1 MEPEIVDLLTPLKE
15 LGEACGYDACPK
27 LSEDRINV
35 HIVPHSHAEL
45 GFSKYFDDY
54 WTGGDFDATVE
65 LPIAATMDNMKMVL
79 DATITEL
86 WANDERKFTLSDS
99 ELPYFFYWWA
109 RRDGTVR
116 RMVYQLLRQ
125 GRLTIVG
132 GGWGMNEE
140 STTSYQS
147 IIDSYTYSLRKLN
160 RTFLSCAKP
169 LVAWQ
174 SDVFGHSREYASLMA
189 QMGFDGLFVNPI
201 SFDDEL
207 VRMDM
212 NALEFLWRGS
222 DDLGM
227 ETDIYTNK
235 LFDGYWSPP
244 GFCFSVSSFDP
255 LLVTSEKTFTNVE
268 ERVNLFI
275 SLMKF
280 RQAPYYKTKHILV
293 MMGSRNGYYS
303 ARTWFRNIDALIAA
317 ANEKTYADRT
327 QVFLHYSSP
336 HCYLKAVH
344 EARPTLEMKQD
355 DFIPYAYDKTAYLT
369 GFYTSRPDLK
379 YFIRVGN
386 VFLQMSKQLQVLAN
400 LGFDNVLEDFM
411 WIMGV
416 VQDHNIISGALR
428 DHAKSYYIKKLDVAI
443 HRSMALIESGL
454 NILRN
459 SPVAIKYHRCEFN
472 SSTCAIAQSPSF
484 HIVIYNSLAWRV
496 SSPVRIP
503 VEKAKYMV
511 FEPNGKVLNASLLPI
526 STHVLKIPTRNT
538 KTEHELVFIATDI
551 PPLGFKSYFFKKII
565 KEKRSIIK
573 KLSPHPQKKY
583 YIRQA
588 PDVYN
593 KTYFEEMANYD
604 EVDDLD
610 KVYSSKFDF
619 NNNREYIEN
628 NVDYAES
635 NENKKED
642 NYASINSYLADNRGV
657 VTPLSDQ
664 IPKRTELYELEFT
677 EETTFGKPIYF
688 EPVTAKYVE
697 VTRTM
702 PVVNAFVNEDGEPSF
717 RLDPTDFIESLMDV
731 SETKPSSSEAY
742 ESVTTTTLTSETT
755 QATEIIP
762 STETIKASE
771 RGTTEEITTTDGIS
785 TETSTSSEVTE
796 TSELPT
802 TTTLTTE
809 ESPTEQTSET
819 SPTEQASEASPT
831 EQTSETSPT
840 EQTSETSPTEQ
851 TSETSSTEE
860 TQISETSSTEM
871 TELSESST
879 ESNSESL
886 TAAMQNVIAIH
897 VTRTTHRSFTTDVT
911 QILEEDSIPL
921 KPEVFAKDVTRT
933 TKATLRSYSTE
944 STIPA
949 TATTQTATHETSTI
963 EVTSDLAT
971 PIKDI
976 TTETKI
982 LEKAKIS
989 YTEKPEV
996 AQTPKF
1002 RVYDIKDESYY
1013 AVLSKDTFIE
1023 NKYIKINL
1031 DQDKISSINLSNNI
1045 SISLDIQ
1052 FFYYISD
1059 DPDKL
1064 NKPNETLSPGVY
1076 IFRPMDPNPVPII
1089 DYLDTKVYKTDIV
1102 QEIHIGYA
1110 DYASVVIKLYVNSPF
1125 IELDWTIGPLPDDDY
1140 GKEVFIRYSTDL
1152 NNDGVFYTDSNGRQ
1166 TLKRIK
1172 NRRATY
1178 EPYNIDEIAGNFYPV
1193 TSKIYIED
1201 TEKDIRFAVFN
1212 DRSQGGTSLIPG
1224 TIDLMIHRRII
1235 TDDSGTN
1242 IFLNETMDGKG
1253 ITLRGKH
1260 YLYLSKSKYKP
1271 NKVYEK
1277 KLAKEIEL
1285 KLVYLISNTKM
1296 HLQKWLTLTNE
1307 FSGIDKLP
1315 LGVHVLTLQNWN
1327 DGTLLIRLENYLEK
1341 CDTVKTGVKY
1351 VFLKNLFYN
1360 IGIETIKETT
1370 LAANEWK
1377 SDFLQLKWDTNGS
1390 FFKNFNEY
1398 YGTDKVEY
1406 DLDEIR
1412 GDDGD
1417 LDNGIRLV
1425 PQQIRTFVAW
1435 FKNKNL

>member
-1 MEPEIVDLLTPLKE
+1 
-15 LGEACGYDACPK
+15 
-27 LSEDRINV
+27 
-35 HIVPHSHAEL
+35 
-45 GFSKYFDDY
+45 
-54 WTGGDFDATVE
+54 
-65 LPIAATMDNMKMVL
+65 MDNMKMVL

-86 WANDERKFTLSDS
+86 WANNERKFTLSDS

-132 GGWGMNEE
+132 GGWGMNEG

-207 VRMDM
+207 VRMDR

-244 GFCFSVSSFDP
+244 GFCFSISCFDP
-255 LLVTSEKTFTNVE
+255 LLVTSEKTFTNIE

-303 ARTWFRNIDALIAA
+303 ARTWFRNIEALIAA

-327 QVFLHYSSP
+327 QVYLHYSSP

-344 EARPTLEMKQD
+344 DDRPTLEMKQD
-355 DFIPYAYDKTAYLT
+355 DFLPYAYDKSAYLT

-386 VFLQMSKQLQVLAN
+386 VFLQMSKQLQVLAK

-443 HRSMALIESGL
+443 QRAMALIESGI
-454 NILRN
+454 NKLRK
-459 SPVAIKYHRCEFN
+459 SPVSLKYHRCEFN
-472 SSTCAIAQSPSF
+472 SSTCAITQSPSF
-484 HIVIYNSLAWRV
+484 HIIIYNSLAWRV

-503 VEKAKYMV
+503 VEKAKYVV
-511 FEPNGKVLNASLLPI
+511 FEPNGNVINASLLPI
-526 STHVLKIPTRNT
+526 STHVLKIPTRST
-538 KTEHELVFIATDI
+538 KSEHELVFIATDI

-593 KTYFEEMANYD
+593 KTYFEEMSNYD

-610 KVYSSKFDF
+610 KVYSSKFDY

-664 IPKRTELYELEFT
+664 IPKRTEPYELLFT

-688 EPVTAKYVE
+688 LPVTDKYVE
-697 VTRTM
+697 ITRTT
-702 PVVNAFVNEDGEPSF
+702 PVVNAFINEDESNTEEPSF
-717 RLDPTDFIESLMDV
+717 RQDPTDFIESPIDV
-731 SETKPSSSEAY
+731 SETTPSSSEAY
-742 ESVTTTTLTSETT
+742 ESVTTTILTSETT

-762 STETIKASE
+762 STETIQASE
-771 RGTTEEITTTDGIS
+771 RSTTEEITSTDGIS
-785 TETSTSSEVTE
+785 TETSTSTEVTE
-796 TSELPT
+796 TSEVPT
-802 TTTLTTE
+802 TTKLTTE
-809 ESPTEQTSET
+809 EIS
-819 SPTEQASEASPT
+819 
-831 EQTSETSPT
+831 T

-851 TSETSSTEE
+851 TSETSSTEQTSEISSTEE

-871 TELSESST
+871 TELSKSSTST
-879 ESNSESL
+879 ESNSESS
-886 TAAMQNVIAIH
+886 TASMQNVIAIH
-897 VTRTTHRSFTTDVT
+897 VTRTTHRSFTTDDT
-911 QILEEDSIPL
+911 HLLEEDSISI
-921 KPEVFAKDVTRT
+921 KPEVFSKDVTRT

-944 STIPA
+944 LAIQA
-949 TATTQTATHETSTI
+949 IATTETATHETSTLEI
-963 EVTSDLAT
+963 TSDVVT
-971 PIKDI
+971 TIKDI
-976 TTETKI
+976 AKETEI
-982 LEKAKIS
+982 LEKAKIG
-989 YTEKPEV
+989 YTEKPNIE
-996 AQTPKF
+996 QTPKY

-1045 SISLDIQ
+1045 STSLDIQ

-1064 NKPNETLSPGVY
+1064 NKLNETLSPGVY

-1089 DYLDTKVYKTDIV
+1089 DYLDTKVYKTNIV
-1102 QEIHIGYA
+1102 QEIHTGYA

-1125 IELDWTIGPLPDDDY
+1125 IELDWTIGPLPEDDY
-1140 GKEVFIRYSTDL
+1140 GKEVFIRYSTGL

-1166 TLKRIK
+1166 TVKRIK

-1178 EPYNIDEIAGNFYPV
+1178 EPYNIDEIA
-1193 TSKIYIED
+1193 
-1201 TEKDIRFAVFN
+1201 A
-1212 DRSQGGTSLIPG
+1212 
-1224 TIDLMIHRRII
+1224 
-1235 TDDSGTN
+1235 
-1242 IFLNETMDGKG
+1242 
-1253 ITLRGKH
+1253 
-1260 YLYLSKSKYKP
+1260 
-1271 NKVYEK
+1271 
-1277 KLAKEIEL
+1277 
-1285 KLVYLISNTKM
+1285 
-1296 HLQKWLTLTNE
+1296 
-1307 FSGIDKLP
+1307 
-1315 LGVHVLTLQNWN
+1315 
-1327 DGTLLIRLENYLEK
+1327 
-1341 CDTVKTGVKY
+1341 
-1351 VFLKNLFYN
+1351 
-1360 IGIETIKETT
+1360 
-1370 LAANEWK
+1370 
-1377 SDFLQLKWDTNGS
+1377 
-1390 FFKNFNEY
+1390 KNFNGFIQNQY
-1398 YGTDKVEY
+1398 NWSGSDFCNCFVIFYSNKQV
-1406 DLDEIR
+1406 IS
-1412 GDDGD
+1412 
-1417 LDNGIRLV
+1417 LV
-1425 PQQIRTFVAW
+1425 PDTRRRLFGSKAACMQYVLVTF
-1435 FKNKNL
+1435 FP

>member
-1 MEPEIVDLLTPLKE
+1 SQI
-15 LGEACGYDACPK
+15 
-27 LSEDRINV
+27 
-35 HIVPHSHAEL
+35 
-45 GFSKYFDDY
+45 SK
-54 WTGGDFDATVE
+54 
-65 LPIAATMDNMKMVL
+65 
-79 DATITEL
+79 
-86 WANDERKFTLSDS
+86 
-99 ELPYFFYWWA
+99 
-109 RRDGTVR
+109 
-116 RMVYQLLRQ
+116 
-125 GRLTIVG
+125 
-132 GGWGMNEE
+132 NE
-140 STTSYQS
+140 
-147 IIDSYTYSLRKLN
+147 
-160 RTFLSCAKP
+160 
-169 LVAWQ
+169 
-174 SDVFGHSREYASLMA
+174 
-189 QMGFDGLFVNPI
+189 
-201 SFDDEL
+201 
-207 VRMDM
+207 
-212 NALEFLWRGS
+212 
-222 DDLGM
+222 
-227 ETDIYTNK
+227 
-235 LFDGYWSPP
+235 
-244 GFCFSVSSFDP
+244 
-255 LLVTSEKTFTNVE
+255 
-268 ERVNLFI
+268 
-275 SLMKF
+275 
-280 RQAPYYKTKHILV
+280 
-293 MMGSRNGYYS
+293 
-303 ARTWFRNIDALIAA
+303 A
-317 ANEKTYADRT
+317 ANEKTFADRT
-327 QVFLHYSSP
+327 QVYLHYSSP

-344 EARPTLEMKQD
+344 NARPTLEMKQD

-386 VFLQMSKQLQVLAN
+386 VFLQMSKQLQVLAK

-416 VQDHNIISGALR
+416 LQDHNIISGALR

-443 HRSMALIESGL
+443 QRSMALIESGI
-454 NILRN
+454 NKLRK

-472 SSTCAIAQSPSF
+472 SSTCAFTESPAF
-484 HIVIYNSLAWRV
+484 HMVIYNSLAWRV

-503 VEKAKYMV
+503 VEKAKYIV
-511 FEPNGKVLNASLLPI
+511 FESNGNIINASLLPI

-538 KTEHELVFIATDI
+538 KAEHELVFIATDI
-551 PPLGFKSYFFKKII
+551 PPLGFKSYFFKKIV

-593 KTYFEEMANYD
+593 KTYFEEMTNYD

-610 KVYSSKFDF
+610 KVYSSKFDY
-619 NNNREYIEN
+619 NNNREYTEN
-628 NVDYAES
+628 NIDYAES
-635 NENKKED
+635 NDIKKED
-642 NYASINSYLADNRGV
+642 SYASINSYLADNRDV
-657 VTPLSDQ
+657 ITPLSDQ
-664 IPKRTELYELEFT
+664 IPKRTEPYELENIM
-677 EETTFGKPIYF
+677 EETNFRKPIYF
-688 EPVTAKYVE
+688 LPVTAKYVE

-702 PVVNAFVNEDGEPSF
+702 PVVNAFVNEDEPNTEESSI
-717 RLDPTDFIESLMDV
+717 RQDPTDFIESPTDV
-731 SETKPSSSEAY
+731 SETASSSSEAY
-742 ESVTTTTLTSETT
+742 ESVTTATLTSETT
-755 QATEIIP
+755 LATEIMP
-762 STETIKASE
+762 STETIQASE
-771 RGTTEEITTTDGIS
+771 RSTTEEITSTDGIS

-796 TSELPT
+796 TTEVPT
-802 TTTLTTE
+802 TTTLAE

-819 SPTEQASEASPT
+819 C
-831 EQTSETSPT
+831 
-840 EQTSETSPTEQ
+840 
-851 TSETSSTEE
+851 STEE
-860 TQISETSSTEM
+860 THISETISTEM

-879 ESNSESL
+879 STELNSESL
-886 TAAMQNVIAIH
+886 IAAMQNVIAIH

-911 QILEEDSIPL
+911 QILEEEDSITL
-921 KPEVFAKDVTRT
+921 KPELFANDVTRT

-944 STIPA
+944 SATLA
-949 TATTQTATHETSTI
+949 TATTQTATHETSTLEI
-963 EVTSDLAT
+963 TSDVAT
-971 PIKDI
+971 TIKDI
-976 TTETKI
+976 AIESEI
-982 LEKAKIS
+982 LEKPKIS
-989 YTEKPEV
+989 YTEKPDI
-996 AQTPKF
+996 AQAPIF
-1002 RVYDIKDESYY
+1002 RVYDVKDESYY

-1045 SISLDIQ
+1045 STSLDIQ

-1064 NKPNETLSPGVY
+1064 NKLNETLSPGVY

-1089 DYLDTKVYKTDIV
+1089 DYLDTKVYKTNVV
-1102 QEIHIGYA
+1102 QEIHTGYA
-1110 DYASVVIKLYVNSPF
+1110 DYASVVIKLYANSPF
-1125 IELDWTIGPLPDDDY
+1125 IELDWTIGPLPEDDY

-1166 TLKRIK
+1166 TVKRIK

-1178 EPYNIDEIAGNFYPV
+1178 EPYNIEEIAGNFYPV

-1201 TEKDIRFAVFN
+1201 TETDIRFAVFN
-1212 DRSQGGTSLIPG
+1212 DRSQGGTSLTPG
-1224 TIDLMIHRRII
+1224 TIDLMIHRRIM

-1253 ITLRGKH
+1253 ITISGKH

-1271 NKVYEK
+1271 NKVFEK

-1360 IGIETIKETT
+1360 IEIENIKETT

-1377 SDFLQLKWDTNGS
+1377 SEFVQLKWETNGS

-1412 GDDGD
+1412 GDDAD
-1417 LDNGIRLV
+1417 LDGGIRLI
-1425 PQQIRTFVAW
+1425 PQQIRTFVVW
-1435 FKNKNL
+1435 FNNKNL